1 MALSLAESAKLS
13 LDMLQRGVVETVI
26 SVSPELEYLSFIN
39 VEGNSFSGTKR
50 TRWARRR
57 SSPWTGHGDGLAP
70 GDRH

>member
-39 VEGNSFSGTKR
+39 VEGNSFKWNKENALGAAAFFAVDGT
-50 TRWARRR
+50 W
-57 SSPWTGHGDGLAP
+57 
-70 GDRH
+70 